1 MNNNC
6 NFTPRSNPETGM
18 IEGDLLSEGT
28 DYEIENGVTR
38 FLRDQDGKVLCVM
51 TNSIF
56 PNLTLITDLIA
67 LDPAGVEEMAYDSDE
82 YVKVYTLQG
91 VLVSEGAFK
100 DALNGLAPGI
110 YVAGGRKI
118 IVK

>member
-82 YVKVYTLQG
+82 YVKYTRFRESLC
-91 VLVSEGAFK
+91 
-100 DALNGLAPGI
+100 
-110 YVAGGRKI
+110 RKARSRML
-118 IVK
+118 